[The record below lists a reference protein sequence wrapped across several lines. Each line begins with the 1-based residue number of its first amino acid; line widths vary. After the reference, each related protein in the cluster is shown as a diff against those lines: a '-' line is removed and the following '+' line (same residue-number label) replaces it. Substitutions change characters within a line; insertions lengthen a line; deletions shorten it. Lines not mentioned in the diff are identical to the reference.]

1 MKKKEKI
8 KRAIVY
14 IILVLISL
22 FCLLPLV
29 WMIRSSLMKIDQI
42 FVIPPI
48 WIPNPIKWSNY
59 KDAVNFAPFAK
70 YFANTIYIV
79 VFVLIGTLV
88 SSSLCAFGFTR
99 IQWKG
104 RNIIFAFILSSMMLP
119 YAVTIIPTFVG
130 WKMLHG
136 YNTYKP
142 LIVPAFFGG
151 GAFNIFLLRQFFMS
165 IPTELDEAAVMDGAG
180 YFTIYSKIIL
190 PLSKS
195 AMIVVGLFTFLGTWN
210 DFLGP
215 LIYLNEDKKFTL
227 ALGLQLFQSQ
237 YISQWH
243 LLMAA
248 STIVITPAII
258 VFLLGQKYFVEGIA
272 LTGIKG

>member
-14 IILVLISL
+14 VILVLISL
-22 FCLLPLV
+22 FCILPLV

-48 WIPNPIKWSNY
+48 WIPNPIQWRNY
-59 KDAVNFAPFAK
+59 IDAVNFAPFAK
-70 YFANTIYIV
+70 YFGNTIYIV

-99 IQWKG
+99 IKWKG
-104 RNIIFAFILSSMMLP
+104 RNIVFALVLSSMMLP

-142 LIVPAFFGG
+142 LIIPAFFGG